1 MSPTDPNPLETALRT
16 VVEEGPARP
25 AVACRRLADGAG
37 AEVDGAARLPT
48 ASVFK
53 LFVLVA
59 LYRMAAAEGV
69 DLHRERVT
77 LRGTDRSRGSG
88 ILTFVDAGLSLT
100 LYDLGLLMT
109 VVSDNSATDLLIER
123 VGLGAVQGLIDD
135 LGLTDTHVGATCD
148 EMLTELLGDAPPGLP
163 DHGMYRAGLAAFEA
177 GTNALLSVADVDE
190 RHNWTAPND
199 LVELL
204 ATIWST
210 EAMAELGIGDSARR
224 ELIAVLERQQFNDGL
239 PRYLPPETVVAH
251 KTGMLPGLIHV
262 AGDAGVF
269 ELPDGGGPV
278 AFAALTSTAD
288 QVAYPAGGP
297 DTFTDAVQR
306 QIGRL
311 AWTAYTHLGADAR

>member
-1 MSPTDPNPLETALRT
+1 MSGGDPTALVTALRA
-16 VVEEGPARP
+16 VIDEGPARP
-25 AVACRRLADGAG
+25 TVACRRLADGVG

-59 LYRMAAAEGV
+59 LYRMAAAEGI

-77 LRGTDRSRGSG
+77 LRDTDRSRGSG
-88 ILTFVDAGLSLT
+88 VLDFLDAGLAPT

-109 VVSDNSATDLLIER
+109 VVSDNTATDLLIDR
-123 VGLGAVQGLIDD
+123 VGLGAVQGLITD

-190 RHNWTAPND
+190 RHNWTSAHD

-204 ATIWST
+204 ATIWSPD
-210 EAMAELGIGDSARR
+210 AMAALGVGEPARR
-224 ELIAVLERQQFNDGL
+224 ELIAVLERQQLNAGL

-269 ELPDGGGPV
+269 ELPDAGPV
-278 AFAALTSTAD
+278 AFAALTSTSD
-288 QVAYPAGGP
+288 QGAFPPGGP
-297 DTFTDAVQR
+297 DTFADGVQR

-311 AWTAYTHLGADAR
+311 AWTAATHLDAGAP